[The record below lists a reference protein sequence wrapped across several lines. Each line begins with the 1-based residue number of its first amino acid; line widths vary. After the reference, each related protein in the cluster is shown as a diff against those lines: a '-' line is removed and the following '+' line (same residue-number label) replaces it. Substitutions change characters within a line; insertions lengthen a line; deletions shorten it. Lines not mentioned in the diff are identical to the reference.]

1 MMGTVNAINP
11 SVDLSARVFNDFNE
25 YQVQVDSNEFDAVN
39 SYFQSIFS
47 DKNSALNLTST
58 FFQIAQQTN
67 IPVLTLLDQV
77 AGQSAIE
84 LTATMAYYLNGLR
97 SPSTLLGI
105 NGPVV
110 PNFYTARNVA
120 A

>member
-1 MMGTVNAINP
+1 MGTVNAINP
-11 SVDLSARVFNDFNE
+11 NVDLSARVFNGFNE
-25 YQVQVDSNEFDAVN
+25 FQIQVDSNDFDTVN
-39 SYFQSIFS
+39 SYFRSVIADREAAS
-47 DKNSALNLTST
+47 NLTST
-58 FFQIAQQTN
+58 FFQVAQLTN
-67 IPVLTLLDQV
+67 TPVLTLLSQV
-77 AGQSAIE
+77 EGQTAIE
-84 LTATMAYYLNGLR
+84 LTATLAYYLNGLR

>member
-1 MMGTVNAINP
+1 MGTVNAINP
-11 SVDLSARVFNDFNE
+11 TVDLSARVFNGFNE
-25 YQVQVDSNEFDAVN
+25 YQLQVDSNEFNIVN
-39 SYFQSIFS
+39 SYFESIFA
-47 DKNSALNLTST
+47 DKEAALNLTTT

-67 IPVLTLLDQV
+67 TPVLTLLEQV
-77 AGQSAIE
+77 AGQDAIE

-105 NGPVV
+105 NGTVV

>member
-1 MMGTVNAINP
+1 MGTVNTINP
-11 SVDLSARVFNDFNE
+11 NVDLSARVFNGFDQF
-25 YQVQVDSNEFDAVN
+25 QIQVDSNDFDTVN
-39 SYFQSIFS
+39 SYFQSVIADREAAS
-47 DKNSALNLTST
+47 NLTST
-58 FFQIAQQTN
+58 FFQVAQLTN
-67 IPVLTLLDQV
+67 TPVLTLLAQV
-77 AGQSAIE
+77 EGQTAIE
-84 LTATMAYYLNGLR
+84 LTATVAYYLNGLR

>member
-1 MMGTVNAINP
+1 MGTVNEINP
-11 SVDLSARVFNDFNE
+11 SIDLSARVFNAFDAPAT
-25 YQVQVDSNEFDAVN
+25 QVDSNEYDTVN
-39 SYFQSIFS
+39 SYFESVFA
-47 DKNSALNLTST
+47 DKAAAENLTTT
-58 FFQIAQQTN
+58 FFQIAQQTGVS
-67 IPVLTLLDQV
+67 VLTLLSQV
-77 AGQSAIE
+77 EGQTAIE

-105 NGPVV
+105 NSPVV